1 MSLIYGISDLHT
13 DYEANMKFV
22 ENLPERSEDV
32 LIVAGDVSDDIT
44 RLIETLSFLKSKYKE
59 VFFIPGN
66 HELWIN
72 KSDIAPNSLVKLFEI
87 VRHCDQ
93 IGVQTEPGKV
103 RCEDGQDVWVVPLYS
118 WYAGP
123 DDDPKNTLY
132 CPGGA
137 TSWKDTTLKDM
148 GWSDAFYCKWPAL
161 KRRPSGS
168 CPSLAQLFADMNT
181 ERITRSYD
189 APVITFSHFVPR
201 PELMRA
207 SIQDETEIALER
219 NIMGLPSPD
228 WKEKEFGTRFN
239 FSRVAG
245 SHILDRQLRKIGSM
259 LHLYGHQHRN
269 RDRTIRRVR
278 YISHCLGNPREH
290 GEGIT
295 WGIST
300 WSGPKLLHGQS
311 LLT

>member
-1 MSLIYGISDLHT
+1 MSRIFAISDLHT
-13 DYEANMKFV
+13 DYEANMEFV
-22 ENLPERSEDV
+22 ESLPPHPEDV
-32 LIVAGDVSDDIT
+32 LIVAGDVSDDIP
-44 RLIETLSFLKSKYKE
+44 RLIETLSILKAKYKD
-59 VFFIPGN
+59 VYFIPGN

-72 KSDIAPNSLVKLFEI
+72 KSDISPNSLVKLFEI
-87 VRHCDQ
+87 VRHCTV

-103 RCEDGQDVWVVPLYS
+103 RCLDGNDVWIVPLYS

-132 CPGGA
+132 IPE
-137 TSWKDTTLKDM
+137 
-148 GWSDAFYCKWPAL
+148 WPAL
-161 KRRPSGS
+161 KRRASGS

-181 ERITRSYD
+181 ERLTNDYD

-207 SIQDETEIALER
+207 SIQDESEIALER

-245 SHILDRQLRKIGSM
+245 SNILDRQLRKIGSM
-259 LHLYGHQHRN
+259 IHVYGHQHRN

-278 YISHCLGNPREH
+278 YVSHCLGNPREH

-300 WSGPKLLHGQS
+300 WAGPKLIHGHC
-311 LLT
+311 